1 MAATKNVATTDADSA
16 VSVPDRVMDDSDV
29 KSSTAKCEENEAS
42 SVLVFIFCA
51 VGALEGADVALLPSV
66 LYALTQDL
74 HMSLTDLGYAIVA
87 QAVLQNA
94 AAPIWGVLADRGTMK
109 RKTILLIGSLMQGA
123 ITVLLA
129 LVTSFGPMIFLRGL
143 NGAMLAALR
152 PITNGMVA
160 DVTAETRQGKVFSRI
175 QAAFLVG
182 GMITAQVTIPISTEQ
197 VLGLQGWRVA
207 FVVVG
212 LFSIAVAGIVAFLLE
227 EPPLLRHQ
235 GGNPVDQQQQT
246 FVKVLLSE
254 AKNLIA
260 FFRMPTFCVM
270 IIQGIF
276 GTIPWTV
283 MPMLTLF
290 FQLSGL
296 SNMEAALLGTIGQTS
311 GVIGNLLG
319 GIICDR
325 LARRFGYHGR
335 PLGAQI
341 SVSCGIPLMYITLWG
356 IPPGSS
362 FGIYAM
368 LLAAFGF
375 LATWCGA
382 GVNIP
387 ILADIV
393 PASSRSRVMAWEGA
407 LENSLA
413 NLLGPPIVTILSVH
427 IFGYTFGASDEVA
440 TKDLSSAAALGK
452 AMTFTICTPAVV
464 CLCAYSM
471 LHWSYPRD
479 KTKLITAATPKQE
492 LELPN
497 LMKQPEVLAKPKV
510 VEEAEE
516 CNAETT
522 L

>member
-1 MAATKNVATTDADSA
+1 
-16 VSVPDRVMDDSDV
+16 
-29 KSSTAKCEENEAS
+29 
-42 SVLVFIFCA
+42 
-51 VGALEGADVALLPSV
+51 
-66 LYALTQDL
+66 
-74 HMSLTDLGYAIVA
+74 
-87 QAVLQNA
+87 
-94 AAPIWGVLADRGTMK
+94 
-109 RKTILLIGSLMQGA
+109 
-123 ITVLLA
+123 
-129 LVTSFGPMIFLRGL
+129 
-143 NGAMLAALR
+143 
-152 PITNGMVA
+152 
-160 DVTAETRQGKVFSRI
+160 
-175 QAAFLVG
+175 
-182 GMITAQVTIPISTEQ
+182 
-197 VLGLQGWRVA
+197 
-207 FVVVG
+207 
-212 LFSIAVAGIVAFLLE
+212 
-227 EPPLLRHQ
+227 
-235 GGNPVDQQQQT
+235 
-246 FVKVLLSE
+246 
-254 AKNLIA
+254 
-260 FFRMPTFCVM
+260 
-270 IIQGIF
+270 
-276 GTIPWTV
+276 
-283 MPMLTLF
+283 
-290 FQLSGL
+290 
-296 SNMEAALLGTIGQTS
+296 
-311 GVIGNLLG
+311 
-319 GIICDR
+319 
-325 LARRFGYHGR
+325 
-335 PLGAQI
+335 
-341 SVSCGIPLMYITLWG
+341 MYITLWG

-427 IFGYTFGASDEVA
+427 VFGYTFGASDEVA